1 MLNAPSWRCH
11 RGLQSRLPGEQGFGP
26 GLLATHCGG
35 APAAQTTL
43 WNMVLPSGCD
53 NVPLISHHPTTQV
66 LATDRSAASLE
77 LIEAAA
83 EAQGLRQ
90 LRSSAPQTP

>member
-1 MLNAPSWRCH
+1 
-11 RGLQSRLPGEQGFGP
+11 
-26 GLLATHCGG
+26 
-35 APAAQTTL
+35 
-43 WNMVLPSGCD
+43 MVLPSACD
-53 NVPLISHHPTTQV
+53 NVPLISHNPTTQV